1 MIRWLNKEKND
12 NNIFFYSLASTQVE
26 FNKLHLKEA
35 KKKGKNNGD
44 GVGEEDLQR
53 LKTTTTKKNSYRL
66 FIIITKAK
74 SEIPSLLFHTPLRTL

>member
-1 MIRWLNKEKND
+1 MPNDLIRWLNKEKHD

-53 LKTTTTKKNSYRL
+53 LKTITTTTTTKKKQL
-66 FIIITKAK
+66 QT
-74 SEIPSLLFHTPLRTL
+74 FHNYHQSPK